1 MHRMEMRRLGRNGPS
16 LSRLGLGLAAI
27 GRPAYLTLGHAGD
40 FPEGRSV
47 EAMEAHA
54 HGLFDRAFDAGIRYF
69 DAARSYGRAEE
80 FLHSWI
86 ERRKFGPE
94 EVVVGSK
101 WGYRYTGDWQLD
113 GRVQE
118 VKEHSAT
125 MLRSQIAESDAILG
139 PFLQLY
145 QIHSAAPETGV
156 LENAEVLAE
165 LRRLRERGLFLGVTA
180 TGPRQL
186 ETLRRAIEL
195 RFDGAPLFSAVQ
207 ATWNLLERSAEPGL
221 REAHQ
226 AGLAVIVKE
235 ALANGRLTAKGAE
248 QADAVPPH
256 SSSTKKSPLR
266 AVAERLRSS
275 GDAVALAFVLKEP
288 WSDVVLLG
296 AATGAQ
302 LDSNLRS
309 QELRLSPEDVQALD
323 ALVEPAQD
331 YWSQRSRLPWT

>member
-80 FLHSWI
+80 FLRGWI
-86 ERRKFGPE
+86 ERRKLGPE
-94 EVVVGSK
+94 AVVAGSK
-101 WGYRYTGDWQLD
+101 WGYRYTGEWQLD

-118 VKEHSAT
+118 VKEHSAA
-125 MLRSQIAESDAILG
+125 MLRTQIAESDAILG
-139 PFLQLY
+139 PFLKLY

-156 LENAEVLAE
+156 LENTEVLAA

-195 RFDGAPLFSAVQ
+195 RFDGAQLFSAVQ
-207 ATWNLLERSAEPGL
+207 ATWNVLERSAEPGL

-235 ALANGRLTAKGAE
+235 ALANGRLTAKGA
-248 QADAVPPH
+248 DALPPH
-256 SSSTKKSPLR
+256 SSSAGKSPLQ
-266 AVAERLRSS
+266 AVAERLRSTA
-275 GDAVALAFVLKEP
+275 DAVALAFVLEEP
-288 WSDVVLLG
+288 WADVVLLG

-302 LDSNLRS
+302 LDSNLRA
-309 QELRLSPEDVQALD
+309 QELRLSSEDLQALD
-323 ALVEPAQD
+323 ALVEPAQE
-331 YWSQRSRLPWT
+331 YWSRRSRLPWT